1 MAPMSDPP
9 RTAETFFTRH
19 QVPIGACLIILGLF
33 LAWRVRFLQD
43 DAFISFTYARNL
55 VEGRGLTWFGERV
68 EGYTNFLWVLWLALA
83 LRLGIDPAAAA
94 TFGGLLSFLV
104 AMAATARTSV
114 LVLRS
119 AAARLFALAFL
130 ATNFTF
136 VAFATGGLETMFLT
150 AWVALALHSTQ
161 ALLMA
166 RRPPSPGRRPPG
178 SPLLPGRPHPGRRPA
193 VPLAILSLLFAA
205 MLLTRLDAAPVVAA
219 LGAFALFALYR
230 HQAAEHFRP
239 GLLALLLPGGVAV
252 GVWLGWKLAY
262 YGSVLPNTYWAKLA
276 DHQGLLAA
284 GWLYLGRFLH
294 GYAIWPLLALG
305 TLLAL
310 AGRQRPRDGLLRLA
324 PSSAVVAVSWAYVVG
339 CGGDFMEFRFL
350 VPSLPALGLILAFL
364 LVEPGRT
371 AAPAYRGPAHR
382 GPAYRLLAAA
392 SLALLV
398 AASALHAHRF
408 VDTTRDL
415 ALDSI
420 HRLRTFYGV
429 YPDGDWSRLGTAL
442 TRELGDLEPTI
453 ALTAVG
459 AIPYYS
465 RLDTVDIHGLNDREI
480 ARRGLRVAAEFR
492 RPGHQRWA
500 TVEQLRARGV
510 HFVFGHPTEVPLT
523 VLGDRGRRAQL
534 AGWVRRTFP
543 FEALTAETPILV
555 AIPISESAGLLAW
568 YLTPAERFDRRIRE
582 RGWPAVRLRL
592 R

>member
-1 MAPMSDPP
+1 MASTSDPP
-9 RTAETFFTRH
+9 RTAEAFFARH
-19 QVPIGACLIILGLF
+19 QVLISACWIALGLL
-33 LAWRVRFLQD
+33 LAWHLRFLQD

-68 EGYTNFLWVLWLALA
+68 EGYTNFLWVLWLALH
-83 LRLGIDPAAAA
+83 LRLGVDSAAAA

-104 AMAATARTSV
+104 AMAATARTSI

-119 AAARLFALAFL
+119 AAARLFVLAFL

-161 ALLMA
+161 ALLAA
-166 RRPPSPGRRPPG
+166 RRPPP
-178 SPLLPGRPHPGRRPA
+178 PGRPPPGRPPA

-205 MLLTRLDAAPVVAA
+205 MLLTRLDAAPVAAA
-219 LGAFALFALYR
+219 LGVVTLFALFR
-230 HQAAEHFRP
+230 HQAWSLARTA
-239 GLLALLLPGGVAV
+239 ALLLPGGLTV

-262 YGSVLPNTYWAKLA
+262 YGSILPNTYWAKVA
-276 DHQGLLAA
+276 DHGGLLSA
-284 GWLYLGRFLH
+284 GLVYLGRFLH
-294 GYAIWPLLALG
+294 AYAVWPLLALG

-310 AGRQRPRDGLLRLA
+310 AGRQRPRDELLRLA
-324 PSSAVVAVSWAYVVG
+324 PSSAIVAVSWAYVVG

-364 LVEPGRT
+364 LVEPGR
-371 AAPAYRGPAHR
+371 AGAPAYRAPAYR

-442 TRELGDLEPTI
+442 ARELGDLEPTV

-465 RLDTVDIHGLNDREI
+465 RLDTVDIHGLNDRQI
-480 ARRGLRVAAEFR
+480 ARRGLLVAAEFR

-523 VLGDRGRRAQL
+523 VLGDRSRRAQL

-555 AIPISESAGLLAW
+555 AIPISESEGLLAW

-582 RGWPAVRLRL
+582 RGWPAVRLR
-592 R
+592 